1 MKTVEAL
8 YKEIAESKELQNEL
22 KAAYN
27 EALGTFLKKYGCG
40 ATAEEFSDYMRTQ
53 KEGEI
58 SDDVVGKV
66 DGGMYQDYLRPPI
79 KPQGVV

>member
-1 MKTVEAL
+1 MKTLEEFV
-8 YKEIAESKELQNEL
+8 KEIESSKELQKEL
-22 KAAYN
+22 ETAYN

-40 ATAEEFSDYMRTQ
+40 ATAEEFSNYMRTQ

-58 SDDVVGKV
+58 RDDVVGKV
-66 DGGMYQDYLRPPI
+66 DGGTYQDFLGRPI